1 MQVLDYYPVAVSE
14 FPIEILGS
22 LHYGGRLFLIFQDRK
37 SIFGNLG
44 MTKAVETEKMSR
56 LSVKTHCILLRDAA

>member
-1 MQVLDYYPVAVSE
+1 MQVLDYYPVAVSD

-22 LHYGGRLFLIFQDRK
+22 SYYGGRLFLIFQDRK

-44 MTKAVETEKMSR
+44 MTETVETKKMSR
-56 LSVKTHCILLRDAA
+56 LQVKTHCILLRDAA